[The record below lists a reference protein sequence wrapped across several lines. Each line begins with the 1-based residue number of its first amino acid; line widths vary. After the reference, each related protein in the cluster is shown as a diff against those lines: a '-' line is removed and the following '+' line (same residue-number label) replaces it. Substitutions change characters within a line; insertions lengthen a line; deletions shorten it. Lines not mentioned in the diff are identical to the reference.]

1 MGKIFSNFSI
11 QFFKHDFHFKL
22 YIRQRKCFYQIV
34 QQYLFEKLEHL
45 PSKDSLF
52 RRNCKLSTTLEE
64 NQQLKTRKVRLLI
77 IPLEIIIIVKHHFPL
92 NDFNFKIT
100 IPTIYQNNGKQIVRS
115 FLISHKIKLLLHRVK
130 FED

>member
-45 PSKDSLF
+45 PYLKILYFDEIVNSPQLSK
-52 RRNCKLSTTLEE
+52 
-64 NQQLKTRKVRLLI
+64 
-77 IPLEIIIIVKHHFPL
+77 
-92 NDFNFKIT
+92 KI
-100 IPTIYQNNGKQIVRS
+100 NN
-115 FLISHKIKLLLHRVK
+115 
-130 FED
+130 